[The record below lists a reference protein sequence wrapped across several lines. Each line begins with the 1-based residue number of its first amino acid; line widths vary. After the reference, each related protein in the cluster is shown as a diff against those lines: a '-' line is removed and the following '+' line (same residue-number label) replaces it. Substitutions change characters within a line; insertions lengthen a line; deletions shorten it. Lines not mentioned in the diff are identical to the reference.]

1 MQKSIKREIQKSEQP
16 YFHSDLRYLSNL
28 ELSKT
33 TTDNFDKISGSRS
46 SLLSAD
52 SIEKDLEFFS
62 KKAMKSV
69 WE

>member
-1 MQKSIKREIQKSEQP
+1 MQKIIKREIEKSIQP
-16 YFHSDLRYLSNL
+16 YFHSGLRFLSEL

-33 TTDNFDKISGSRS
+33 SEENLEKILHSRS
-46 SLLSAD
+46 SLLTAD
-52 SIEKDLEFFS
+52 NVEKDLEFFS